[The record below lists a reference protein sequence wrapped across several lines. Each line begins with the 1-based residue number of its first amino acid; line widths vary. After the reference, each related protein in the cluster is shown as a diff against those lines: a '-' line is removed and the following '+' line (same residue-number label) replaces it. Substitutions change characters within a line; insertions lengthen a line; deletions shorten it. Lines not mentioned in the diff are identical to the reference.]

1 MRGNPDARQG
11 AIALHGFYFLYYGLQ
26 GVSIPF
32 LPLWFASRGL
42 DAATIGL
49 IVATS
54 FLPKILSTPVV
65 AHVADQTG
73 RAHALIAS
81 ALAASLVLFVCYPF
95 MHEAGWLLGITL
107 LLNAVFPAVLPL
119 MDRMAIASGRAQGNS
134 YTIMRAC
141 GSLGFAVV
149 TVAGGYLIKTFDAD
163 WVMWLSILLIIACL
177 ACVRLLPRAGRPG
190 SGEELG
196 RRASG
201 EMPGRSASGEIPGRP
216 TSGEMPG
223 LPGSGDMPGR
233 PASGEMPGQP
243 ASGDMPGRP
252 ALGDM
257 PGRPALGDMPGRPA
271 LVEGPGRLGV
281 GETPGWPASV
291 ETPGR
296 PGRLPM
302 LEVVRN
308 RPLLMCIGAA
318 SLVQASNGFLYSYS
332 TLYWTASGLST
343 AVISMLWVVG
353 VVSEVLFF
361 FLAPKI
367 LARTSAQRLILAS
380 AVMTAIRWAGLSATT
395 DPMQIAALQILQC
408 FTLAGNNAAI
418 MWYITRHV
426 PAACKTSAIAL
437 YALLSGGVFMFA
449 SIQLGGALYR
459 SYAPGGF
466 MTMTACA
473 ACAIPLVLH
482 AEKWRP
488 KPNP

>member
-42 DAATIGL
+42 DPAVIGL

-73 RAHALIAS
+73 RAHALIAA

-95 MHEAGWLLGITL
+95 GSTPAWLLAITL

-119 MDRMAIASGRAQGNS
+119 MDRMAIASGRGQGNS
-134 YTIMRAC
+134 YTVMRAC

-163 WVMWLSILLIIACL
+163 WVMWLSIVLIVACL
-177 ACVRLLPRAGRPG
+177 ACVRLLPRAARP
-190 SGEELG
+190 SPE
-196 RRASG
+196 
-201 EMPGRSASGEIPGRP
+201 
-216 TSGEMPG
+216 
-223 LPGSGDMPGR
+223 
-233 PASGEMPGQP
+233 
-243 ASGDMPGRP
+243 
-252 ALGDM
+252 
-257 PGRPALGDMPGRPA
+257 
-271 LVEGPGRLGV
+271 
-281 GETPGWPASV
+281 ETPAAPV
-291 ETPGR
+291 
-296 PGRLPM
+296 RLPM
-302 LEVVRN
+302 LEVLRD
-308 RPLLMCIGAA
+308 RPLLMCIAAA

-343 AVISMLWVVG
+343 AMISMLWVVG
-353 VVSEVLFF
+353 VASEVLFF
-361 FLAPKI
+361 FLAPRI
-367 LARTSAQRLILAS
+367 LARTGAQWLILAS

-395 DPMQIAALQILQC
+395 DPALIAGLHLLQC

-426 PAACKTSAIAL
+426 PAAIKTSAIAL

-466 MTMTACA
+466 LVMSL
-473 ACAIPLVLH
+473 CAIGAVPLVIY
-482 AEKWRP
+482 AEKLRR
-488 KPNP
+488 KAA

>member
-1 MRGNPDARQG
+1 MRGNPDPRQG

-42 DAATIGL
+42 DPAVIGL

-73 RAHALIAS
+73 RAHALIAA
-81 ALAASLVLFVCYPF
+81 ALAASLALFVCYPF
-95 MHEAGWLLGITL
+95 SSAPGWLLAITL

-119 MDRMAIASGRAQGNS
+119 MDRMAIASGRGQGSS
-134 YTIMRAC
+134 YTVMRAC

-149 TVAGGYLIKTFDAD
+149 TLAGGYLIKTFDAD
-163 WVMWLSILLIIACL
+163 WVMWLSIVLIIACL
-177 ACVRLLPRAGRPG
+177 ACVRLLPRA
-190 SGEELG
+190 
-196 RRASG
+196 A
-201 EMPGRSASGEIPGRP
+201 
-216 TSGEMPG
+216 
-223 LPGSGDMPGR
+223 R
-233 PASGEMPGQP
+233 PAAGEAP
-243 ASGDMPGRP
+243 AP
-252 ALGDM
+252 A
-257 PGRPALGDMPGRPA
+257 
-271 LVEGPGRLGV
+271 V
-281 GETPGWPASV
+281 
-291 ETPGR
+291 
-296 PGRLPM
+296 RLPM
-302 LEVVRN
+302 LEVLRD
-308 RPLLMCIGAA
+308 RPLLMCIAAA

-343 AVISMLWVVG
+343 ALISMLWVVG
-353 VVSEVLFF
+353 VASEVLFF
-361 FLAPKI
+361 FLAPRI
-367 LARTSAQRLILAS
+367 LARTGAQWLILAS

-395 DPMQIAALQILQC
+395 DPALIAGLQLLQC

-426 PAACKTSAIAL
+426 PAAIKTSAIAL

-466 MTMTACA
+466 LVMSL
-473 ACAIPLVLH
+473 CAIGAAPLVVY
-482 AEKWRP
+482 AERVRRKSV
-488 KPNP
+488 

>member
-32 LPLWFASRGL
+32 LPLWLASRGL
-42 DAATIGL
+42 DSATIGL

-81 ALAASLVLFVCYPF
+81 ALAASLLLFVCYPF
-95 MHEAGWLLGITL
+95 LHGPGWLLGVTL
-107 LLNAVFPAVLPL
+107 VLNAVFPAVLPL

-141 GSLGFAVV
+141 GSLGFATV
-149 TVAGGYLIKTFDAD
+149 TLAGGYLIKTFDTN
-163 WVMWLSILLIIACL
+163 WVMWLSILLIVACL
-177 ACVRLLPRAGRPG
+177 ACVRLLPQAAQATTASPPAQQDASTPRA
-190 SGEELG
+190 
-196 RRASG
+196 
-201 EMPGRSASGEIPGRP
+201 
-216 TSGEMPG
+216 
-223 LPGSGDMPGR
+223 
-233 PASGEMPGQP
+233 
-243 ASGDMPGRP
+243 
-252 ALGDM
+252 
-257 PGRPALGDMPGRPA
+257 
-271 LVEGPGRLGV
+271 
-281 GETPGWPASV
+281 
-291 ETPGR
+291 
-296 PGRLPM
+296 RLPM
-302 LEVVRN
+302 LEVVRD

-343 AVISMLWVVG
+343 ALISMLWVVG
-353 VVSEVLFF
+353 VGSEVLFF

-367 LARTSAQRLILAS
+367 LARTGAQWLILAS
-380 AVMTAIRWAGLSATT
+380 AVMTAIRWAGLSVTT
-395 DPMQIAALQILQC
+395 DPVLMAALQLLQC

-466 MTMTACA
+466 MVMAACA
-473 ACAIPLVLH
+473 AGAIPLVAL
-482 AEKWRP
+482 AERLRRGMKTGRA
-488 KPNP
+488 

>member
-1 MRGNPDARQG
+1 MRGNPDPRQG

-42 DAATIGL
+42 DPAVIGL

-73 RAHALIAS
+73 RAHALIAAS
-81 ALAASLVLFVCYPF
+81 LAASLALFVCYPF
-95 MHEAGWLLGITL
+95 SSAPAWLLAITL

-119 MDRMAIASGRAQGNS
+119 MDRMAIASGRGQGSS
-134 YTIMRAC
+134 YTVMRAC

-149 TVAGGYLIKTFDAD
+149 TVIGGYLIKTFDAN

-177 ACVRLLPRAGRPG
+177 ACVRLLPRA
-190 SGEELG
+190 
-196 RRASG
+196 A
-201 EMPGRSASGEIPGRP
+201 
-216 TSGEMPG
+216 
-223 LPGSGDMPGR
+223 R
-233 PASGEMPGQP
+233 PAPDEASAP
-243 ASGDMPGRP
+243 A
-252 ALGDM
+252 A
-257 PGRPALGDMPGRPA
+257 
-271 LVEGPGRLGV
+271 
-281 GETPGWPASV
+281 
-291 ETPGR
+291 
-296 PGRLPM
+296 RLPM
-302 LEVVRN
+302 LAVLRD
-308 RPLLMCIGAA
+308 RPLLMCIAAA

-343 AVISMLWVVG
+343 SLISMLWVVG
-353 VVSEVLFF
+353 VASEVLFF
-361 FLAPKI
+361 FLAPRI
-367 LARTSAQRLILAS
+367 LARTGAQWLILAS

-395 DPMQIAALQILQC
+395 DPALIAALQLLQC

-426 PAACKTSAIAL
+426 PAAIKTSAIAL

-466 MTMTACA
+466 LVMSL
-473 ACAIPLVLH
+473 CAIGAVPLVVY
-482 AEKWRP
+482 AERLRRKAV
-488 KPNP
+488 

>member
-1 MRGNPDARQG
+1 MRGNPGARQG
-11 AIALHGFYFLYYGLQ
+11 VIALHGFYFLYYGLQ

-81 ALAASLVLFVCYPF
+81 ALAASLVLFICYPF
-95 MHEAGWLLGITL
+95 MHGAGWLLGITL

-196 RRASG
+196 R
-201 EMPGRSASGEIPGRP
+201 SASGEGPGRP
-216 TSGEMPG
+216 GAG
-223 LPGSGDMPGR
+223 
-233 PASGEMPGQP
+233 
-243 ASGDMPGRP
+243 
-252 ALGDM
+252 
-257 PGRPALGDMPGRPA
+257 
-271 LVEGPGRLGV
+271 EGPGR
-281 GETPGWPASV
+281 PGAG

-296 PGRLPM
+296 PVRLPM

-395 DPMQIAALQILQC
+395 DPAQMAGLQLLQC

-418 MWYITRHV
+418 IWYITRHV

-466 MTMTACA
+466 MTMAACA
-473 ACAIPLVLH
+473 ACAIPLVWY

>member
-81 ALAASLVLFVCYPF
+81 ALAASLVLFICYPF
-95 MHEAGWLLGITL
+95 MHGAGWLLGITL

-163 WVMWLSILLIIACL
+163 WVMWLSILLIVACL

-196 RRASG
+196 RRA
-201 EMPGRSASGEIPGRP
+201 
-216 TSGEMPG
+216 
-223 LPGSGDMPGR
+223 L
-233 PASGEMPGQP
+233 
-243 ASGDMPGRP
+243 
-252 ALGDM
+252 
-257 PGRPALGDMPGRPA
+257 
-271 LVEGPGRLGV
+271 
-281 GETPGWPASV
+281 V

-296 PGRLPM
+296 PGSDEMPGRPASSDTSGRPASGETPGRPVRLPM
-302 LEVVRN
+302 LEVLRN

-380 AVMTAIRWAGLSATT
+380 AMMTVIRWAGLSATT
-395 DPMQIAALQILQC
+395 DPAQMAALQLLQC

-418 MWYITRHV
+418 IWYITRHV

-466 MTMTACA
+466 ITMAACA
-473 ACAIPLVLH
+473 ACAIPLVLY
-482 AEKWRP
+482 AKRRRP

>member
-42 DAATIGL
+42 DPALIGL

-73 RAHALIAS
+73 RAHALIAA
-81 ALAASLVLFVCYPF
+81 ALAASLVLFICYPF
-95 MHEAGWLLGITL
+95 SQAPGWLLAITL

-119 MDRMAIASGRAQGNS
+119 MDRMAIASGRGQGNS
-134 YTIMRAC
+134 YTVMRAC
-141 GSLGFAVV
+141 GSLGFAAV
-149 TVAGGYLIKTFDAD
+149 TVVGGYLIKTFDTD

-177 ACVRLLPRAGRPG
+177 ACVRLLPQA
-190 SGEELG
+190 
-196 RRASG
+196 A
-201 EMPGRSASGEIPGRP
+201 
-216 TSGEMPG
+216 
-223 LPGSGDMPGR
+223 R
-233 PASGEMPGQP
+233 PAADEAP
-243 ASGDMPGRP
+243 
-252 ALGDM
+252 
-257 PGRPALGDMPGRPA
+257 
-271 LVEGPGRLGV
+271 VERV
-281 GETPGWPASV
+281 
-291 ETPGR
+291 
-296 PGRLPM
+296 RLPM
-302 LEVVRN
+302 REVLRD
-308 RPLLMCIGAA
+308 RPLLFCIAAA

-332 TLYWTASGLST
+332 TLYWTDRGLST
-343 AVISMLWVVG
+343 TLISLLWVVG
-353 VVSEVLFF
+353 VGSEVLFF
-361 FLAPKI
+361 FLAPRI
-367 LARTSAQRLILAS
+367 LARTGAQWLILTS

-395 DPMQIAALQILQC
+395 DPALIAALQLLQC

-449 SIQLGGALYR
+449 SIQLGGAIYR

-466 MTMTACA
+466 LVMAVCA
-473 ACAIPLVLH
+473 AGAVPLVVYSERLRRG
-482 AEKWRP
+482 KR
-488 KPNP
+488 

>member
-42 DAATIGL
+42 DPALIGL

-73 RAHALIAS
+73 RAHALIAA
-81 ALAASLVLFVCYPF
+81 ALAASLVLFICYPF
-95 MHEAGWLLGITL
+95 SHAPAWLLAITL

-119 MDRMAIASGRAQGNS
+119 MDRMAIASGRGQGNS

-141 GSLGFAVV
+141 GSLGFAAV

-177 ACVRLLPRAGRPG
+177 ACVRLLPQA
-190 SGEELG
+190 
-196 RRASG
+196 A
-201 EMPGRSASGEIPGRP
+201 
-216 TSGEMPG
+216 
-223 LPGSGDMPGR
+223 R
-233 PASGEMPGQP
+233 PAAGDPP
-243 ASGDMPGRP
+243 AER
-252 ALGDM
+252 
-257 PGRPALGDMPGRPA
+257 
-271 LVEGPGRLGV
+271 V
-281 GETPGWPASV
+281 
-291 ETPGR
+291 
-296 PGRLPM
+296 RLPM
-302 LEVVRN
+302 REVLRD
-308 RPLLMCIGAA
+308 RPLLMCIAAA

-332 TLYWTASGLST
+332 TLHWTASGLST
-343 AVISMLWVVG
+343 ALISLLWVVG
-353 VVSEVLFF
+353 VGSEVVFF
-361 FLAPKI
+361 FLAPRI
-367 LARTSAQRLILAS
+367 LARTGAQWLILAS

-395 DPMQIAALQILQC
+395 DPTFMAALQLLQC

-459 SYAPGGF
+459 SFAPGGF
-466 MTMTACA
+466 LAMALCA
-473 ACAIPLVLH
+473 VGAVPLVMYS
-482 AEKWRP
+482 EKLRRQAQRM
-488 KPNP
+488 

>member
-1 MRGNPDARQG
+1 MRGNPDPRQG

-42 DAATIGL
+42 DPAVIGL

-73 RAHALIAS
+73 SAHALIAA
-81 ALAASLVLFVCYPF
+81 ALAASLALFVCYPF
-95 MHEAGWLLGITL
+95 SSAPGWLLAITL

-119 MDRMAIASGRAQGNS
+119 MDRMAIASGRGQGSS
-134 YTIMRAC
+134 YTVMRAC

-149 TVAGGYLIKTFDAD
+149 TLAGGYLIKTFDAD
-163 WVMWLSILLIIACL
+163 WVMWLSIVLIIACL
-177 ACVRLLPRAGRPG
+177 ACVRLLPRA
-190 SGEELG
+190 
-196 RRASG
+196 A
-201 EMPGRSASGEIPGRP
+201 
-216 TSGEMPG
+216 
-223 LPGSGDMPGR
+223 R
-233 PASGEMPGQP
+233 PAAGEAP
-243 ASGDMPGRP
+243 AP
-252 ALGDM
+252 A
-257 PGRPALGDMPGRPA
+257 
-271 LVEGPGRLGV
+271 V
-281 GETPGWPASV
+281 
-291 ETPGR
+291 
-296 PGRLPM
+296 RLPM
-302 LEVVRN
+302 LEVLRD
-308 RPLLMCIGAA
+308 RPLLMCIAAA

-343 AVISMLWVVG
+343 ALISMLWVVG
-353 VVSEVLFF
+353 VASEVLFF
-361 FLAPKI
+361 FLAPRI
-367 LARTSAQRLILAS
+367 LARTGAQWLILAS

-395 DPMQIAALQILQC
+395 DPALIAGLQLLQC

-426 PAACKTSAIAL
+426 PAAIKTSAIAL

-466 MTMTACA
+466 LVMSL
-473 ACAIPLVLH
+473 CAIGAVPLVVY
-482 AEKWRP
+482 AERVRRKSV
-488 KPNP
+488 

>member
-11 AIALHGFYFLYYGLQ
+11 AIALHGFYFLYYSLQ

-73 RAHALIAS
+73 RAHALIAA
-81 ALAASLVLFVCYPF
+81 ALAASLVLFICYPF
-95 MHEAGWLLGITL
+95 MHGAGWLLGTTL

-149 TVAGGYLIKTFDAD
+149 TMAGGYLIKTFNAD

-177 ACVRLLPRAGRPG
+177 ACVRLLPRAGRP
-190 SGEELG
+190 
-196 RRASG
+196 ASV
-201 EMPGRSASGEIPGRP
+201 
-216 TSGEMPG
+216 
-223 LPGSGDMPGR
+223 DMQGR
-233 PASGEMPGQP
+233 PASGEALGKPASDETPQP
-243 ASGDMPGRP
+243 AAGEAPGKP
-252 ALGDM
+252 
-257 PGRPALGDMPGRPA
+257 
-271 LVEGPGRLGV
+271 V
-281 GETPGWPASV
+281 
-291 ETPGR
+291 
-296 PGRLPM
+296 RLPM
-302 LEVVRN
+302 LEVLRN

-380 AVMTAIRWAGLSATT
+380 AMMTVIRWAGLSATT
-395 DPMQIAALQILQC
+395 DPAQIAALQLLQC

-466 MTMTACA
+466 ITMAACA
-473 ACAIPLVLH
+473 ACAIPLVLY
-482 AEKWRP
+482 AEKWRQ
-488 KPNP
+488 KPNRRMGEAREDQNKKTRPKRA

>member
-32 LPLWFASRGL
+32 LPLWLASRGL
-42 DAATIGL
+42 DSATIGL

-81 ALAASLVLFVCYPF
+81 ALAASLLLFVCYPF
-95 MHEAGWLLGITL
+95 LHGPGWLLGVTL
-107 LLNAVFPAVLPL
+107 VLNAVFPAVLPL
-119 MDRMAIASGRAQGNS
+119 MDRMAIASGRAQRNS

-141 GSLGFAVV
+141 GSLGFATV
-149 TVAGGYLIKTFDAD
+149 TLAGGYLIKTFDTN
-163 WVMWLSILLIIACL
+163 WVMWLSILLIVACL
-177 ACVRLLPRAGRPG
+177 ACVRLLPQA
-190 SGEELG
+190 
-196 RRASG
+196 AQ
-201 EMPGRSASGEIPGRP
+201 A
-216 TSGEMPG
+216 T
-223 LPGSGDMPGR
+223 
-233 PASGEMPGQP
+233 PASSP
-243 ASGDMPGRP
+243 AQQDAS
-252 ALGDM
+252 
-257 PGRPALGDMPGRPA
+257 
-271 LVEGPGRLGV
+271 
-281 GETPGWPASV
+281 TPRA
-291 ETPGR
+291 
-296 PGRLPM
+296 RLPM
-302 LEVVRN
+302 LEVVRD

-343 AVISMLWVVG
+343 ALISMLWVVG
-353 VVSEVLFF
+353 VGSEVLFF

-367 LARTSAQRLILAS
+367 LARTGAQWLILAS
-380 AVMTAIRWAGLSATT
+380 AVMTAIRWAGLSVTT
-395 DPMQIAALQILQC
+395 DPVLMAALQLLQC

-466 MTMTACA
+466 MIMAACA
-473 ACAIPLVLH
+473 AGAIPLVAL
-482 AEKWRP
+482 AERLRRGMKTGRA
-488 KPNP
+488 

>member
-1 MRGNPDARQG
+1 MRGNPDPRQG

-42 DAATIGL
+42 DPAVIGL

-73 RAHALIAS
+73 RAHALIAA
-81 ALAASLVLFVCYPF
+81 ALAASLALFVCYPF
-95 MHEAGWLLGITL
+95 SSAPGLLLAITL

-119 MDRMAIASGRAQGNS
+119 MDRMAIASGRAQGSS
-134 YTIMRAC
+134 YTVMRAC

-149 TVAGGYLIKTFDAD
+149 TLAGGYLIKTFDAD
-163 WVMWLSILLIIACL
+163 WVMWLSIVLIIACL
-177 ACVRLLPRAGRPG
+177 ACVRLLPRA
-190 SGEELG
+190 
-196 RRASG
+196 A
-201 EMPGRSASGEIPGRP
+201 
-216 TSGEMPG
+216 
-223 LPGSGDMPGR
+223 R
-233 PASGEMPGQP
+233 PAAGEAP
-243 ASGDMPGRP
+243 AP
-252 ALGDM
+252 A
-257 PGRPALGDMPGRPA
+257 
-271 LVEGPGRLGV
+271 V
-281 GETPGWPASV
+281 
-291 ETPGR
+291 
-296 PGRLPM
+296 RLPM
-302 LEVVRN
+302 LEVLRD
-308 RPLLMCIGAA
+308 RPLLMCIAAA

-343 AVISMLWVVG
+343 ALISMLWVVG
-353 VVSEVLFF
+353 VASEVLFF
-361 FLAPKI
+361 FLAPRI
-367 LARTSAQRLILAS
+367 LARTGAQWLILAS

-395 DPMQIAALQILQC
+395 DPALIAGLQLLQC

-426 PAACKTSAIAL
+426 PAAIKTSAIAL

-466 MTMTACA
+466 LVMSL
-473 ACAIPLVLH
+473 CAIGAVPLVVY
-482 AEKWRP
+482 AERVRRKSV
-488 KPNP
+488 

>member
-42 DAATIGL
+42 DPALIGL

-81 ALAASLVLFVCYPF
+81 ALAASLVLFLCYPF
-95 MHEAGWLLGITL
+95 SAAPAWLLTVTL

-119 MDRMAIASGRAQGNS
+119 MDRMAIASGRGRSS

-141 GSLGFAVV
+141 GSLGFAAV

-163 WVMWLSILLIIACL
+163 WVIWLSVLLIVACL
-177 ACVRLLPRAGRPG
+177 ACVRLLPRA
-190 SGEELG
+190 
-196 RRASG
+196 A
-201 EMPGRSASGEIPGRP
+201 
-216 TSGEMPG
+216 
-223 LPGSGDMPGR
+223 R
-233 PASGEMPGQP
+233 PAAGEAP
-243 ASGDMPGRP
+243 AER
-252 ALGDM
+252 
-257 PGRPALGDMPGRPA
+257 
-271 LVEGPGRLGV
+271 V
-281 GETPGWPASV
+281 
-291 ETPGR
+291 
-296 PGRLPM
+296 RLPM
-302 LEVVRN
+302 REVLRD
-308 RPLLMCIGAA
+308 RPLLLCIAGA

-332 TLYWTASGLST
+332 TLYWTGAGLST
-343 AVISMLWVVG
+343 ALISLLWVVG
-353 VVSEVLFF
+353 VASEVLFF
-361 FLAPKI
+361 FLAPKV
-367 LARTSAQRLILAS
+367 LARTGAQWLILAS
-380 AVMTAIRWAGLSATT
+380 AAMTALRWAGLAATT
-395 DPMQIAALQILQC
+395 DPALMGALQLLQC

-418 MWYITRHV
+418 MWYIARHV

-437 YALLSGGVFMFA
+437 YALLSGGVFMFG

-466 MTMTACA
+466 LVMTLCA
-473 ACAIPLVLH
+473 LCAIPLIVYSDKL
-482 AEKWRP
+482 RRTVGTVSGGGV
-488 KPNP
+488 

>member
-32 LPLWFASRGL
+32 LPLWLASRGL
-42 DAATIGL
+42 DPAMIGL

-81 ALAASLVLFVCYPF
+81 ALAASLLLFISYPF
-95 MHEAGWLLGITL
+95 MHAPGWLLSVTL

-141 GSLGFAVV
+141 GSLGFATV
-149 TVAGGYLIKTFDAD
+149 TVAGGYLIKTFDAN
-163 WVMWLSILLIIACL
+163 WVMWLSILLIVACL
-177 ACVRLLPRAGRPG
+177 ACVRLLPQAAQPGPDANVATANVGAAPRA
-190 SGEELG
+190 
-196 RRASG
+196 
-201 EMPGRSASGEIPGRP
+201 
-216 TSGEMPG
+216 
-223 LPGSGDMPGR
+223 
-233 PASGEMPGQP
+233 
-243 ASGDMPGRP
+243 
-252 ALGDM
+252 
-257 PGRPALGDMPGRPA
+257 
-271 LVEGPGRLGV
+271 
-281 GETPGWPASV
+281 
-291 ETPGR
+291 
-296 PGRLPM
+296 RLPM
-302 LEVVRN
+302 LEVVRD
-308 RPLLMCIGAA
+308 RPLLMCIAAA

-343 AVISMLWVVG
+343 ALISLLWVLGVG
-353 VVSEVLFF
+353 SEVLFF

-367 LARTSAQRLILAS
+367 LARTGAQWLILAS
-380 AVMTAIRWAGLSATT
+380 AVMSAIRWAGLSITT
-395 DPMQIAALQILQC
+395 DPTLIGALQLLQC

-426 PAACKTSAIAL
+426 PAARKTSAIAL

-459 SYAPGGF
+459 GYAPGGF
-466 MTMTACA
+466 MVMAACA
-473 ACAIPLVLH
+473 ACAIPLVVY
-482 AEKWRP
+482 AERLRRNVRP
-488 KPNP
+488 GHI

>member
-81 ALAASLVLFVCYPF
+81 ALAASLVLFICYPF
-95 MHEAGWLLGITL
+95 MHGAGWLLGTTL

-149 TVAGGYLIKTFDAD
+149 TMAGGYLIKTFNAD

-177 ACVRLLPRAGRPG
+177 ACVRLLPRAGRP
-190 SGEELG
+190 
-196 RRASG
+196 ASV
-201 EMPGRSASGEIPGRP
+201 
-216 TSGEMPG
+216 
-223 LPGSGDMPGR
+223 DMLGR
-233 PASGEMPGQP
+233 PASGETPGRPASDETPQPASVEVPGKPASDETPQP
-243 ASGDMPGRP
+243 ASGEVPGKPASDETPQPASGEAPGRP
-252 ALGDM
+252 
-257 PGRPALGDMPGRPA
+257 
-271 LVEGPGRLGV
+271 V
-281 GETPGWPASV
+281 
-291 ETPGR
+291 
-296 PGRLPM
+296 RLPM
-302 LEVVRN
+302 LEVLRN

-380 AVMTAIRWAGLSATT
+380 AMMTVIRWAGLSATT
-395 DPMQIAALQILQC
+395 DPAQIAALQLLQC

-459 SYAPGGF
+459 SYASGGF
-466 MTMTACA
+466 MTMAACA
-473 ACAIPLVLH
+473 ACAIPLVLY

>member
-42 DAATIGL
+42 DPAMIGV

-81 ALAASLVLFVCYPF
+81 ALAASLVLFICYPF
-95 MHEAGWLLGITL
+95 MHGAGWLLGITL

-134 YTIMRAC
+134 YTVMRAC

-149 TVAGGYLIKTFDAD
+149 TLAGGYLIKTFDAD
-163 WVMWLSILLIIACL
+163 WVMWLSILLIVACL
-177 ACVRLLPRAGRPG
+177 ACVRLLPRAGRP
-190 SGEELG
+190 
-196 RRASG
+196 ASG
-201 EMPGRSASGEIPGRP
+201 ETLGRHASVEAPR
-216 TSGEMPG
+216 
-223 LPGSGDMPGR
+223 R
-233 PASGEMPGQP
+233 PASGETL
-243 ASGDMPGRP
+243 GRP
-252 ALGDM
+252 
-257 PGRPALGDMPGRPA
+257 
-271 LVEGPGRLGV
+271 V
-281 GETPGWPASV
+281 
-291 ETPGR
+291 
-296 PGRLPM
+296 RLPM

-353 VVSEVLFF
+353 VISEVLFF

-367 LARTSAQRLILAS
+367 LARIGAQWLILAS

-395 DPMQIAALQILQC
+395 DPAQMAALQVLQC

-418 MWYITRHV
+418 IWYITRHV

-459 SYAPGGF
+459 SYAPAGF
-466 MTMTACA
+466 MTMAACA
-473 ACAIPLVLH
+473 ACAIPLVLY
-482 AEKWRP
+482 AEKQRP
-488 KPNP
+488 KPNT

>member
-1 MRGNPDARQG
+1 MRGNPDPRQG

-42 DAATIGL
+42 DPAVIGL

-73 RAHALIAS
+73 RAHALIAA
-81 ALAASLVLFVCYPF
+81 ALAASLALFVCYPF
-95 MHEAGWLLGITL
+95 SSAPGWLLAITL

-119 MDRMAIASGRAQGNS
+119 MDRMAIASGRGQGSS
-134 YTIMRAC
+134 YTVMRAC

-149 TVAGGYLIKTFDAD
+149 TLAGGYLIKTFDAD
-163 WVMWLSILLIIACL
+163 WVMWLSIVLIIACL
-177 ACVRLLPRAGRPG
+177 ACVRLLPRA
-190 SGEELG
+190 
-196 RRASG
+196 A
-201 EMPGRSASGEIPGRP
+201 
-216 TSGEMPG
+216 
-223 LPGSGDMPGR
+223 R
-233 PASGEMPGQP
+233 PAAGEAP
-243 ASGDMPGRP
+243 AP
-252 ALGDM
+252 A
-257 PGRPALGDMPGRPA
+257 
-271 LVEGPGRLGV
+271 V
-281 GETPGWPASV
+281 
-291 ETPGR
+291 
-296 PGRLPM
+296 RLPM
-302 LEVVRN
+302 LEVLRD
-308 RPLLMCIGAA
+308 RPLLMCIAAA

-343 AVISMLWVVG
+343 ALISMLWVVG
-353 VVSEVLFF
+353 VASEVLFF
-361 FLAPKI
+361 FLAPRI
-367 LARTSAQRLILAS
+367 LARTGAQWLILAS

-395 DPMQIAALQILQC
+395 DPALIAGLQLLQC

-426 PAACKTSAIAL
+426 PAAIKTSAIAL

-466 MTMTACA
+466 LVMSL
-473 ACAIPLVLH
+473 CAIGAVPLVVY
-482 AEKWRP
+482 AERVRRKSV
-488 KPNP
+488 